1 MKNEKSNIMLIGM
14 PGAGKST
21 IGVLLAKQSSKNFI
35 DTDVLIQVNHG
46 KGLQDIVNKE
56 GFLALRQIEEDVLLS
71 MNCVNFVI
79 ATGGSAVYSEKAM
92 VKLKADAVTV
102 YLDVPLDELKRRVS
116 NFETRGITKR
126 PDQTF
131 EDLFQ
136 ERLMLYNKY
145 ADIIIPCS
153 RNNQDE
159 IVTLICEKLE
169 TSDSAAT

>member
-1 MKNEKSNIMLIGM
+1 MKKQKSNIMLIGM

-46 KGLQDIVNKE
+46 QGLQDIVNKD
-56 GFLALRQIEEDVLLS
+56 GFLALRKIEEDVLLS

-92 VKLKADAVTV
+92 LKLKADATTV
-102 YLDVPLDELKRRVS
+102 YLDVPLDELKRRVK

-136 ERLMLYNKY
+136 ERLMLYKKY

-153 RNNQDE
+153 QNNQDDLAA
-159 IVTLICEKLE
+159 LICRELE
-169 TSDSAAT
+169 TSD